1 MVAIVFLW
9 FCFLGG
15 SMDLIL
21 LSIIVLL
28 ASLIQGATSFGFS
41 LVALPLMG
49 FILNLKEIV
58 PLLVVLS
65 LVLNV
70 LIAIQLKKKPNFKEI
85 FLLFLFGMV
94 AIPLGVKLLIV
105 VDELVLKRAVSI
117 FIIIVAILM
126 VKGFKLNIKN
136 KSLALIITGILS
148 GLLNGSVSLSGPPIV
163 FLLSNIQKNRDEFR
177 ISLTSLFILFNIFT
191 VILYLNKGLLSM
203 TTIESYI
210 PIVPFLF
217 VGTFIGVKIGNK
229 IDEGKFKR
237 IVLYLLVIMGIIN
250 LF

>member
-1 MVAIVFLW
+1 MKTL
-9 FCFLGG
+9 
-15 SMDLIL
+15 L
-21 LSIIVLL
+21 LSMIVLM

-65 LVLNV
+65 LLLNI
-70 LIAIQLKKKPNFKEI
+70 LIAIQLKKRPNFKEI
-85 FLLFLFGMV
+85 FLLSLFGLLT
-94 AIPLGVKLLIV
+94 IPIGVKLLII
-105 VDELVLKRAVSI
+105 VDEIVLKRAVSV
-117 FIIIVAILM
+117 FIIVVAILM
-126 VKGFKLNIKN
+126 VRGFRINIKN
-136 KSLALIITGILS
+136 KNAALIITGTLS

-191 VILYLNKGLLSM
+191 VMLYLNKGLLSM
-203 TTIESYI
+203 ATIGSYL
-210 PIVPFLF
+210 PIMPFLF

-229 IDEGKFKR
+229 IDEEIFKQ

>member
-1 MVAIVFLW
+1 MKTL
-9 FCFLGG
+9 
-15 SMDLIL
+15 L
-21 LSIIVLL
+21 LSIIVLM

-65 LVLNV
+65 LLLNI

-85 FLLFLFGMV
+85 FLLFLFGMF
-94 AIPLGVKLLIV
+94 AIPIGVKLLII
-105 VDELVLKRAVSI
+105 VDEIVLKRAVSV
-117 FIIIVAILM
+117 FITIVAILM
-126 VKGFKLNIKN
+126 ARGFRINIKN
-136 KSLALIITGILS
+136 KNVALIITGILS

-191 VILYLNKGLLSM
+191 VMLYLNKGLLSM
-203 TTIESYI
+203 ATIGSYL
-210 PIVPFLF
+210 PIMPFLF

-229 IDEGKFKR
+229 IDEAIFKQ